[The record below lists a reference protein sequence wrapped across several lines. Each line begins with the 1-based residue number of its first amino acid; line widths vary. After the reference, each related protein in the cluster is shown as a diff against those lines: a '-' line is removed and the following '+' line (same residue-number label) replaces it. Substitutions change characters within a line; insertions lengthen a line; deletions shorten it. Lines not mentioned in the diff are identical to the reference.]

1 MSQDRTGGE
10 LGEDLPQFRSLAL
23 IAAGSNASFGQ
34 VDPGE
39 TIVSAFLRLAEIG
52 GVIRSK
58 STLYRTPAFPPGAGP
73 DFVNAAC
80 VLATNQTPAGLLETL
95 HGIEVE
101 FGRERRQRWGPRTL
115 DLDLIAYGNQILPDL
130 KTFQTWSD
138 LPLHEQQSQAPEC
151 LILPHPRMHERAFV
165 LVPLSDVAPD
175 WRHPVYGRTVEQMLK
190 LLPKNAVE
198 EVQTL

>member
-1 MSQDRTGGE
+1 MSQDRTGGA

-34 VDPGE
+34 VDPRE
-39 TIVSAFLRLAEIG
+39 TIVSAFFRLAEIG

-58 STLYRTPAFPPGAGP
+58 SALYRTPAFPPGAGP

-101 FGRERRQRWGPRTL
+101 FGRERRQRWGSRTL
-115 DLDLIAYGNQILPDL
+115 DLDLIAFENQILPNL
-130 KTFQTWSD
+130 ETFQEWSD
-138 LPLHEQQSQAPEC
+138 LPLHEQQSQAPES

-175 WRHPVYGRTVEQMLK
+175 WRHPVYGRTVARMLK